1 MIFFEL
7 QYIIGEICD
16 NVSQFFTNLYVRHPS
31 SPKPKPKEDSP
42 KIIRIKNDLAK
53 NIRLTKQ
60 KREKIKAALNKTII
74 PPKKPTPTAT
84 IIPIKIKTITRSD
97 TNSSP
102 RLFESITIIEEDI
115 ENPTIKISLLDRDVE
130 CELEAAQHIGAIN
143 VMLSNMDRERWTT
156 ETIPLK
162 KVDYIQYC
170 LILHW
175 ISKPHTSS
183 NDEEIDDIVQWE
195 LNFLDEISQ
204 KYPERFLRLIK
215 LANYLDIP
223 TLYTATT
230 AHAAY
235 MLTQC
240 KPDAI
245 PAAMSQEKLQSF
257 TRKLPFEHD
266 DDDDD

>member
-1 MIFFEL
+1 MGKCFSKTDL
-7 QYIIGEICD
+7 SSVQANHS
-16 NVSQFFTNLYVRHPS
+16 NVTQPSEESSSNSQSSEDDSSLFDVTQPS
-31 SPKPKPKEDSP
+31 EEFSSNSQSSEDECS
-42 KIIRIKNDLAK
+42 L
-53 NIRLTKQ
+53 
-60 KREKIKAALNKTII
+60 
-74 PPKKPTPTAT
+74 
-84 IIPIKIKTITRSD
+84 
-97 TNSSP
+97 
-102 RLFESITIIEEDI
+102 DI